1 MRISEMILGNYCC
14 STVTRPRRFSSS
26 TRRWRSRLHR
36 NGRFV
41 GASWQYRALTC
52 DECLGQTVRNFGAER
67 KATSHTEDTRPSVRR
82 EFEKERGDRVLDG
95 VGEHAGAHGFAPL
108 CHQAEQD
115 AHERDGQGAAPPLIQ
130 MDGAE

>member
-1 MRISEMILGNYCC
+1 VPWTNCAQLRGRKAGGLPLRLGG
-14 STVTRPRRFSSS
+14 
-26 TRRWRSRLHR
+26 L
-36 NGRFV
+36 
-41 GASWQYRALTC
+41 A
-52 DECLGQTVRNFGAER
+52 DR
-67 KATSHTEDTRPSVRR
+67 KATSPTEDTRPSVRR

-108 CHQAEQD
+108 CYQAEQD